1 MKLKICTRNR
11 DNLPELHLDVGEEK
25 TTTKSPEL
33 GVFECKNK
41 DKKHVLHFQVIP
53 MIRSTFEL
61 NSSKMSIKK

>member
-41 DKKHVLHFQVIP
+41 DFQVIP